1 MFLAGM
7 RLAATR
13 FFFESYSPAVVG
25 RLQRRTQYYFAGTA
39 LIAIELAM

>member
-25 RLQRRTQYYFAGTA
+25 RLQRRTQNYFAGTV
-39 LIAIELAM
+39 LTTIELAV